1 MSKNIEITKPVTI
14 EVDGVTYKLQ
24 FNRNSVM
31 SAERAGFRADIIG
44 EQPMTML
51 PLLFYAAFKMHQ
63 PKITRDETDAILFDK
78 MGGLNQALIER
89 LIQLYAEP
97 TKTLIRTDDYGDEKN
112 VKISL

>member
-1 MSKNIEITKPVTI
+1 MAKNIEITKPATI
-14 EVDGVTYKLQ
+14 EVDGTTYTLE

-31 SAERAGFRADIIG
+31 SAERAGFRPDLIG

-63 PKITRDETDAILFDK
+63 PRITQDETDTILFKK

-89 LIQLYAEP
+89 LAQLYAEP
-97 TKTLIRTDDYGDEKN
+97 TKALIRSDDYGDEKN

>member
-1 MSKNIEITKPVTI
+1 MAKNIEITKPVTI
-14 EVDGVTYKLQ
+14 EVDGTTYTLE

-31 SAERAGFRADIIG
+31 SAERAGFRPDMIG

-63 PKITRDETDAILFDK
+63 PKITQGETDEILFKK
-78 MGGLNQALIER
+78 MGGLNQELIER
-89 LIQLYAEP
+89 LAQLYAEP